1 MAEAFAKFRVGT
13 PGAGAAHASYITRYS
28 ALEPNGERN
37 RDSQLELNDHEMSVA
52 AALEED
58 LHDPAVDEGNRAD
71 EVDPVWTWNAPSYLT
86 GDHYGIQEDKS
97 SRVLRQVS
105 QRDGALH
112 NRITAGITSPNR
124 HKRLDEK
131 TAKLRAY
138 FGSKEQFE
146 KAKGGR
152 THYRLILSF
161 DVPASNSQIRELTNE
176 FLKETFPKAIAFG
189 AIHRDTEHP
198 HVHLY
203 LHVRQTDGR
212 KI

>member
-13 PGAGAAHASYITRYS
+13 PGAGAADASYSYS
-28 ALEPNGERN
+28 ALEPNGEHN
-37 RDSQLELNDHEMSVA
+37 RGNQLELNDHQMSVA
-52 AALEED
+52 AALDKD
-58 LHDPAVDEGNRAD
+58 LGDRTLDEGNRAD

-105 QRDGALH
+105 EQDRAVH
-112 NRITAGITSPNR
+112 NRITAGITSPTR
-124 HKRLDEK
+124 HKRVEEK

-161 DVPASNSQIRELTNE
+161 DVPASNSQIRELTIE
-176 FLKETFPKAIAFG
+176 FLKRNLPQGHCFRRSQA
-189 AIHRDTEHP
+189 
-198 HVHLY
+198 
-203 LHVRQTDGR
+203 TDQGTQN
-212 KI
+212 